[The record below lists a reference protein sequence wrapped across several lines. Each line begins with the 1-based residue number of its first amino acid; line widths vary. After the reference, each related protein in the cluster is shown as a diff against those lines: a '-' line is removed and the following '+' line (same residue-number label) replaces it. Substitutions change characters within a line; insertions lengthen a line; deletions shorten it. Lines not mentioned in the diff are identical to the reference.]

1 MTSLEYMG
9 IIGEILPLC
18 GLRLDKFIDYSGK
31 SYRLRIGKTDIAID
45 APARMCIT
53 KYIRD
58 SPATPTDFA
67 FAVRKRIDN
76 SRLVSVSLHEAD
88 RVVVFEFEKEGE
100 AFRLVF
106 EMFSSGNCVLLSGD
120 GTCLVAA
127 EYNEWKD
134 REIRQKK
141 QYLFPKSDFSRERM
155 LDVKAAIS
163 AKFISACLSR
173 LPIGTIYTNEA
184 LARAGIG
191 EKIKGTDLSESQVE
205 KIGKEL
211 ADIVDS
217 QKPLLYFD
225 GGKPVEF
232 ALTALAGMG
241 GKEAREMPTLS
252 ECVDEYYNANTPA
265 RETEKQIQETKE
277 IARIREMQEK
287 QAEHMQMLD
296 AAAISSS
303 AAGKAIL
310 ENMELVEAAIEYAKK
325 GKASDAE
332 KNAIL
337 QAMEKSGRL
346 RIDKKG
352 GTLEIEL

>member
-1 MTSLEYMG
+1 MR
-9 IIGEILPLC
+9 IAQEIQPLC
-18 GLRLDKFIDYSGK
+18 GLRLDKFVDYGK
-31 SYRLRIGKTDIAID
+31 SYRLRIGKTDIGID
-45 APARMCIT
+45 APARMNIT

-58 SPATPTDFA
+58 SPAAPTDFA

-76 SRLVSVSLHEAD
+76 ARLVSVSLHEAD

-100 AFRLVF
+100 VFRLVF
-106 EMFSSGNCVLLSGD
+106 EMFSSGNCVLLAGD
-120 GTCLVAA
+120 STCLVAS

-141 QYLFPKSDFSRERM
+141 PYLFPKSDFTRERM
-155 LDVKAAIS
+155 LDVNAAIS
-163 AKFISACLSR
+163 GKFVSSCLSK

-184 LARAGIG
+184 LARSGIG
-191 EKIKGTDLSESQVE
+191 EKIKGTELSESQVE

-211 ADIVDS
+211 AGIVES

-232 ALTALAGMG
+232 ALTPLAAME

-252 ECVDEYYNANTPA
+252 ECVDEYCNANTPA

-277 IARIREMQEK
+277 IARIREMEARQE
-287 QAEHMQMLD
+287 EHMRMLD
-296 AAAISSS
+296 AAAISSG

-310 ENMELVEAAIEYAKK
+310 ENMELVDAAIEYAKK
-325 GKASDAE
+325 GKATDSE

-337 QAMEKSGRL
+337 NALEKAGKL
-346 RIDKKG
+346 GIDRKK
-352 GTLEIEL
+352 GTLEIELGAD